1 MVVIDAVPNFNTS
14 IGFATV
20 NVYGSNLRNFSQLAR
35 AAHVLQL
42 HFDFSLLFFLK
53 VSPYSH

>member
-1 MVVIDAVPNFNTS
+1 VVIDAVPNFSTS

-35 AAHVLQL
+35 AACAK
-42 HFDFSLLFFLK
+42 SE
-53 VSPYSH
+53 S